1 MEREKYSALEAIRK
15 RHIATRKWLENLYL
29 TTDCTR
35 DKIKSLHKHTD
46 ADEIPEDDLIFRTSE
61 NRKVYAINEETGET
75 SGLGNDIDNENNVRK
90 FKKTKLTHFER
101 KNGVLRITEETKA
114 RCGNGAA
121 KIIPCDIADGKVFAG
136 KGGKKP
142 LDLAT
147 DFANAYGG
155 EPSKWMHSYGT
166 GKVRVSDGTIYDA
179 EIHWFECEG
188 VGQAKWKVK
197 KFK

>member
-1 MEREKYSALEAIRK
+1 MDKKITMRLEAIRM
-15 RHIATRKWLENLYL
+15 RHIATQKWLKNHCL

-35 DKIKSLHKHTD
+35 DKIKLLHKHTD
-46 ADEIPEDDLIFRTSE
+46 ADKIPEDDLIFRTSE
-61 NRKVYAINEETGET
+61 NGKVYAINKETGET
-75 SGLGNDIDNENNVRK
+75 SGLGKEIDNENNVRK

-114 RCGNGAA
+114 RCGNGVA
-121 KIIPCDIADGKVFAG
+121 KIIPCDIADAKVFAG

-155 EPSKWMHSYGT
+155 EPSEWMHSYGI
-166 GKVRVSDGTIYDA
+166 GKVRVSDGTIFNA
-179 EIHWFECEG
+179 EIHWFECDG